1 MDLKTYADRV
11 QPGSKAGDF
20 DMAIQT
26 FSTDPSPSGM
36 RQNWGTAGIGPQ
48 GQNFLRYSNPK
59 TDALI
64 DSVSASF
71 DPVKVKQYAKRAFQ
85 QIADDAPGIWLYDL
99 TEVDAVN
106 RRINVTKTRADGWW
120 HSLAEWSIAPDKRID
135 RDRIPLGARPLIV
148 RRRLAARLGQSV
160 VVVFIVTTI
169 AFFVIRSAPGDPF
182 SYDSTRITPAVRAEW
197 RARFGY
203 DQPLIVQYG
212 RYLWSVGHGHL
223 GYSTLKSESVA
234 TALAEALP
242 RTLALAGLG
251 LLLSFVIGVV
261 VGTVQ
266 AARRGGWFDRI
277 TSYVLLVLYSIPDFW
292 GALII
297 LLVFAYWWQVFPA
310 GGMVDAMHDYM
321 RPGPALTDRLKHLVL
336 PLASIVL
343 LTTGAISRF
352 QRGALLEVLPAD
364 YVRTARAKGVPES
377 TVIWKHALRTALA
390 PMIVLL
396 GIMLPAMLGGTI
408 FVEQVFSWPG
418 MGLLAAHAIG
428 SRDYDLV
435 TATVIVGAVL
445 VVVGNIIADALHV
458 ALDPRVRE

>member
-1 MDLKTYADRV
+1 
-11 QPGSKAGDF
+11 
-20 DMAIQT
+20 
-26 FSTDPSPSGM
+26 
-36 RQNWGTAGIGPQ
+36 
-48 GQNFLRYSNPK
+48 
-59 TDALI
+59 
-64 DSVSASF
+64 
-71 DPVKVKQYAKRAFQ
+71 
-85 QIADDAPGIWLYDL
+85 
-99 TEVDAVN
+99 
-106 RRINVTKTRADGWW
+106 
-120 HSLAEWSIAPDKRID
+120 
-135 RDRIPLGARPLIV
+135 
-148 RRRLAARLGQSV
+148 
-160 VVVFIVTTI
+160 
-169 AFFVIRSAPGDPF
+169 
-182 SYDSTRITPAVRAEW
+182 
-197 RARFGY
+197 
-203 DQPLIVQYG
+203 
-212 RYLWSVGHGHL
+212 
-223 GYSTLKSESVA
+223 
-234 TALAEALP
+234 
-242 RTLALAGLG
+242 
-251 LLLSFVIGVV
+251 
-261 VGTVQ
+261 
-266 AARRGGWFDRI
+266 
-277 TSYVLLVLYSIPDFW
+277 LLVLYSIPDFW

-321 RPGPALTDRLKHLVL
+321 RPGPALVDRLSHLVL

-377 TVIWKHALRTALA
+377 GVIWKHALRTALA

-445 VVVGNIIADALHV
+445 VVAGNIVADALHV

>member
-1 MDLKTYADRV
+1 
-11 QPGSKAGDF
+11 
-20 DMAIQT
+20 
-26 FSTDPSPSGM
+26 
-36 RQNWGTAGIGPQ
+36 
-48 GQNFLRYSNPK
+48 
-59 TDALI
+59 
-64 DSVSASF
+64 
-71 DPVKVKQYAKRAFQ
+71 
-85 QIADDAPGIWLYDL
+85 
-99 TEVDAVN
+99 
-106 RRINVTKTRADGWW
+106 
-120 HSLAEWSIAPDKRID
+120 
-135 RDRIPLGARPLIV
+135 
-148 RRRLAARLGQSV
+148 
-160 VVVFIVTTI
+160 
-169 AFFVIRSAPGDPF
+169 
-182 SYDSTRITPAVRAEW
+182 VRAEW

-212 RYLWSVGHGHL
+212 RYLWSVAHGHL
-223 GYSTLKSESVA
+223 GYSTLKNESVA
-234 TALAEALP
+234 AALAEALP

-251 LLLSFVIGVV
+251 LLLSFIIGVV

-310 GGMVDAMHDYM
+310 GGIVDAMHDYM
-321 RPGPALTDRLKHLVL
+321 RPGRAFADRLDHLVL

-364 YVRTARAKGVPES
+364 YVRTARAKGVPE
-377 TVIWKHALRTALA
+377 TEVIWKHALRTALA

-396 GIMLPAMLGGTI
+396 GIMLPAMLGGTL

-418 MGLLAAHAIG
+418 IGLLATRAIG

>member
-1 MDLKTYADRV
+1 M
-11 QPGSKAGDF
+11 
-20 DMAIQT
+20 
-26 FSTDPSPSGM
+26 
-36 RQNWGTAGIGPQ
+36 
-48 GQNFLRYSNPK
+48 
-59 TDALI
+59 
-64 DSVSASF
+64 
-71 DPVKVKQYAKRAFQ
+71 
-85 QIADDAPGIWLYDL
+85 
-99 TEVDAVN
+99 
-106 RRINVTKTRADGWW
+106 
-120 HSLAEWSIAPDKRID
+120 
-135 RDRIPLGARPLIV
+135 

-160 VVVFIVTTI
+160 VVIFIVTTI
-169 AFFVIRSAPGDPF
+169 AFFVIHSAPGDPF
-182 SYDSTRITPAVRAEW
+182 SYDSALITPAVRAEW

-212 RYLWSVGHGHL
+212 RYLWNVAHGHL
-223 GYSTLKSESVA
+223 GYSTLKNESVA

-251 LLLSFVIGVV
+251 LLLSFIIGVV

-277 TSYVLLVLYSIPDFW
+277 SSYVLLVLYSVPDFW

-321 RPGPALTDRLKHLVL
+321 RPGRALADRLMHLVL

-377 TVIWKHALRTALA
+377 GVIWKHALRTALA

-396 GIMLPAMLGGTI
+396 GVMLPAMLGGTI

-418 MGLLAAHAIG
+418 MGLLATHAIG
-428 SRDYDLV
+428 GRDYDLV

>member
-1 MDLKTYADRV
+1 M
-11 QPGSKAGDF
+11 
-20 DMAIQT
+20 
-26 FSTDPSPSGM
+26 
-36 RQNWGTAGIGPQ
+36 
-48 GQNFLRYSNPK
+48 
-59 TDALI
+59 
-64 DSVSASF
+64 
-71 DPVKVKQYAKRAFQ
+71 
-85 QIADDAPGIWLYDL
+85 
-99 TEVDAVN
+99 
-106 RRINVTKTRADGWW
+106 
-120 HSLAEWSIAPDKRID
+120 
-135 RDRIPLGARPLIV
+135 

-169 AFFVIRSAPGDPF
+169 AFLVIRSAPGDPF
-182 SYDSTRITPAVRAEW
+182 SYDAARITPAVRAEW

-212 RYLWSVGHGHL
+212 RYLWSVAHGHL
-223 GYSTLKSESVA
+223 GYSTLRNESVA
-234 TALAEALP
+234 SALAEALP

-251 LLLSFVIGVV
+251 LLLSFIIGMV
-261 VGTVQ
+261 VGTAQ

-310 GGMVDAMHDYM
+310 GGIVDATHDYM
-321 RPGPALTDRLKHLVL
+321 SPGRALADRLRHFVL

-377 TVIWKHALRTALA
+377 MVVWKHALRTALA

-396 GIMLPAMLGGTI
+396 GVMLPAMIGGTL

-418 MGLLAAHAIG
+418 IGFLAARAIA

-445 VVVGNIIADALHV
+445 VVVGNILADALHV
-458 ALDPRVRE
+458 ALDPRIRE